1 MEDQAWLVLTLREWV
16 ENQRFE
22 SSPHRAALN
31 AAIDRAD
38 IAAVREELQGAPFNP
53 TQRKYLDDLL
63 DRWQQTI
70 DEGTT

>member
-38 IAAVREELQGAPFNP
+38 IAAVREQLQDAPFSG